1 MSFPPEHVEL
11 SVLVP
16 CFNEEANIPELV
28 ERLAKTFADG
38 GVVAE
43 AVLVDDGSSDRT
55 WEVITAQAAR
65 HSFVT
70 PVRHEENRGLTPAWR
85 TALEASRGRTV
96 CIIDADLQYR
106 PEDILRLRS
115 TLSEAG
121 CDIVQGW
128 RSPVAR
134 DRRHRYYWS
143 RGLNW
148 ILNRLFGMRLRDVK
162 SGFLLCSREVL
173 ADVMTYRRRYA
184 YWQCFIM
191 IAAHAKGYSYREIET
206 VFEERRAGESFL
218 ANIPVRVIFRVI
230 VDLIPAMLEYRI
242 SPTRRSKTQSPV
254 IPSAGSPSGASSAGR
269 DSQIDH
275 ETGLR
280 HPAE

>member
-1 MSFPPEHVEL
+1 MSLHAEHVEL

-16 CFNEEANIPELV
+16 CFNEEANISDLV

-38 GVVAE
+38 GIAAE

-55 WEVITAQAAR
+55 WAVMTEQAAR
-65 HSFVT
+65 HAFVT
-70 PVRHEENRGLTPAWR
+70 PVRHGQNRGLTPAWR
-85 TALEASRGRTV
+85 TALEASRGRLV

-106 PEDILRLRS
+106 PEDILRLRA
-115 TLSEAG
+115 TLNETR

-134 DRRHRYYWS
+134 KRQHRYYWS

-162 SGFLLCSREVL
+162 SGFVLCSREVL
-173 ADVMTYRRRYA
+173 TDLMSYRRRYA

-218 ANIPVRVIFRVI
+218 ANFPWRVMVRVI
-230 VDLIPAMLEYRI
+230 VDLYPAILEYRL
-242 SPTRRSKTQSPV
+242 
-254 IPSAGSPSGASSAGR
+254 SPSRRAVTEAGVR
-269 DSQIDH
+269 Q
-275 ETGLR
+275 
-280 HPAE
+280 PAE